1 MKRIST
7 NLPNYDSS
15 FYLRLREWQMNEA
28 ENKMAAQSRIKDL
41 RNDPLAAGHS
51 TRFQSKLAR
60 LERFTTNI
68 TRARGEIALAEGN
81 LRSALDVLQR
91 VRELAVQGANGV
103 WDKQQLAYMGQEI
116 DQLLSELVAVGNA
129 KNGEGN
135 YIFSG
140 FRSKTEPFRVHT
152 GRVEGSQAAEVI
164 ASVEYVGDI
173 GRGRAEIEEGA
184 ETDYTLPGNQV
195 FWAERQQLYSSI
207 DATTYRVQA
216 NSKIRLDGVE
226 IALMT
231 GDNVYAVIDKI
242 NASEAPVKARLDPVK
257 NSLALEGTWPHQ
269 IWAEDVGEGT
279 VLQDL
284 GLIQRGDRVPPL
296 NTADSASVF
305 GGSVFDMVIHLRNS
319 LYRADQEAV
328 GGSALRGIDDSI
340 ETLTSHLAKIGSK
353 DARLE
358 VTAKRLAWESPEY
371 TRLNSQEVDLDITQA
386 ITELKML
393 EYTHQ
398 AALNTAARIL
408 RPTLLDFLR

>member
-7 NLPNYDSS
+7 NLPNFDASY
-15 FYLRLREWQMNEA
+15 YLRLREWQMNEA

-51 TRFQSKLAR
+51 VRYQSKLAR
-60 LERFTTNI
+60 LERFTANI
-68 TRARGEIALAEGN
+68 TRARGEVALAEGN
-81 LRSALDVLQR
+81 LRSALDILQR

-116 DQLLSELVAVGNA
+116 DQLLSELVTVGNA
-129 KNGEGN
+129 KNGQGN

-140 FRSKTEPFRVHT
+140 YRARTEPFRVHT
-152 GRVEGSQAAEVI
+152 GRVEGSQATEVI

-173 GRGRAEIEEGA
+173 GRNRAEIEEGA

-195 FWAERQQLYSSI
+195 FWAERQQLFSSI
-207 DATTYRVQA
+207 DATAYRVQA

-226 IALMT
+226 IELKE
-231 GDNVYAVIDKI
+231 GDNVFAVIDKI

-257 NSLALEGTWPHQ
+257 NSLALEGTYPHQ
-269 IWAEDVGEGT
+269 IWSEDVGEGT

-284 GLIQRGDRVPPL
+284 GLIERGDRVPPL
-296 NTADSASVF
+296 NTADSAAVY

-319 LYRADQEAV
+319 LYKADQEAV

-340 ETLTSHLAKIGSK
+340 ETLTSHLAKIGAK

-358 VTAKRLAWESPEY
+358 VTGKRLAWEAPEY
-371 TRLNSQEVDLDITQA
+371 TRLNSEEVDLDISKA

-398 AALNTAARIL
+398 ATLNTAARIL